1 MILTKR
7 ISSHFQFLLNK
18 VHRISTYST
27 TSVFINKLEERQP
40 SQKVSTLVDTIAN
53 LSLLETADL
62 VRLLKTRLNLPDSPM
77 ITMNHDMTSTV
88 QTKEP
93 TTIEKSQSTSEKESI
108 KTEFQVTLVKYDA
121 ASKAKVIREVK
132 NLIPGM
138 NLVEA
143 KTFVESAPKIIK
155 EKVKKEE
162 AEQLKKLLEELGA
175 TIKLE

>member
-7 ISSHFQFLLNK
+7 IPSNFQFLLNGI
-18 VHRISTYST
+18 HRISTYST

-53 LSLLETADL
+53 LSLLDTADL
-62 VRLLKTRLNLPDSPM
+62 VRLLKTRLNLPDSP
-77 ITMNHDMTSTV
+77 IIAMNQGLSPV
-88 QTKEP
+88 QTNESN
-93 TTIEKSQSTSEKESI
+93 IAEKSQSASEQESI

-121 ASKAKVIREVK
+121 ASKAKIIREVK
-132 NLIPGM
+132 NLMPGM

-143 KTFVESAPKIIK
+143 KTFVESAPKVIK